1 MRCRG
6 YCILT
11 NRGVQNH
18 QAARDHGIELTE
30 ATFYKLAGRP
40 IKELLADVAA
50 QQGVQVR
57 RTPYAVCFM
66 GAAADSESREQ
77 VFDG

>member
-1 MRCRG
+1 VC
-6 YCILT
+6 LL
-11 NRGVQNH
+11 QNH

-30 ATFYKLAGRP
+30 ETFYRLAGRP

-57 RTPYAVCFM
+57 LM
-66 GAAADSESREQ
+66 SNAASKCLWVPQRPR
-77 VFDG
+77 GLLLHRN